1 MEKKIYNKSYIFCLS
16 HFTDNES
23 YDESS
28 TKVQQSKKHRETD
41 SEEDRVNHHS
51 HSTGDVER
59 VNGVDQRGQY
69 SVAMPNPRDGQSLE
83 RDIDEKH
90 TRFAKESHSSDW
102 VPNEYHRQRR
112 GGSDD
117 DRGSRSRRGLGG
129 DGNASGG
136 SDQWDK
142 NRRDWDRS
150 HRHRYGDRNEREDR
164 YYDKERHD
172 RDMYRRN
179 FDRGRDGDVGNDGGH
194 RNSREKSYRSKQSNH
209 KRDDYIH
216 RIRVRG
222 EPEKTEGYRN
232 KD

>member
-1 MEKKIYNKSYIFCLS
+1 MDSTFLKLALCLYFLYFHS
-16 HFTDNES
+16 TDNG
-23 YDESS
+23 SS
-28 TKVQQSKKHRETD
+28 SQVQKSQKHRGAD
-41 SEEDRVNHHS
+41 SEDDRVNHYP

-69 SVAMPNPRDGQSLE
+69 SVPMPHSRDAQPLE
-83 RDIDEKH
+83 RDIDEKL
-90 TRFAKESHSSDW
+90 TRLAVESHSLDW
-102 VPNEYHRQRR
+102 VPNDYHRQRR

-117 DRGSRSRRGLGG
+117 DRGSHSRRGHGG

-136 SDQWDK
+136 GGDQWDK
-142 NRRDWDRS
+142 NRRDWDQS
-150 HRHRYGDRNEREDR
+150 HRHRYGDRNDREDR

-172 RDMYRRN
+172 RDVYRRN
-179 FDRGRDGDVGNDGGH
+179 FDRGDGEGGSDGGH

-222 EPEKTEGYRN
+222 KPDRTEGYRN